1 MRYFAVIFESREWL
15 METYAVD
22 IGKVNT
28 QAVMGST
35 MYPYVRFNDDFCPD
49 SRIRL
54 NLTIKSATPF
64 GFKDL

>member
-1 MRYFAVIFESREWL
+1 

-22 IGKVNT
+22 IGKGNT

-35 MYPYVRFNDDFCPD
+35 VYPYVHFNDDFCPD
-49 SRIRL
+49 SRIRF